1 MVVTITYMQITS
13 PFASD
18 ATHSMERV
26 MNDLMP
32 PTRLNASQLR
42 ALAGSLRRQAS
53 SDDTTTDSVAAAL
66 ESVSRR
72 RAARERIDL
81 LGVVATRVQSASYR
95 LAWAWRMRGEF
106 GIGSGTAS
114 RSRAVQRKTPA
125 SNAGIRAM
133 SLEPSAVRQALMA
146 VANGSGLS
154 PDMCEV
160 MVVRGWVEWVDHVHG
175 TPIDMNHPRSLLRMT
190 SEGREHYKNVF
201 AAEVVA

>member
-1 MVVTITYMQITS
+1 MQITS
-13 PFASD
+13 TFASD

-32 PTRLNASQLR
+32 PSRLNASQLK
-42 ALAGSLRRQAS
+42 ALAGSLRRQAG

-81 LGVVATRVQSASYR
+81 LGAVATRVQSASYR

-106 GIGSGTAS
+106 GVGSANAS
-114 RSRAVQRKTPA
+114 RSRPVQRKAAA
-125 SNAGIRAM
+125 SNVGVRAM
-133 SLEPSAVRQALMA
+133 SLEASAVRQALMA
-146 VANGSGLS
+146 VENGNGLS
-154 PDMCEV
+154 PDLCEV

-175 TPIDMNHPRSLLRMT
+175 TPIDMNHPRSLLRLT
-190 SEGREHYKNVF
+190 DEGREQFETVF